1 MYLLKPLIKVSLKPI
16 SFFLHIFFF
25 SEIYLC
31 PSKNACPYIRTFF
44 LKNLESVYYI
54 ILSLSFSTYIY
65 IIYIYIY
72 YVYTSSFPQVL
83 SFLVYLLYRTVGF
96 LDTDS
101 FGFKNASKAM
111 HECSTASVTYI
122 WPPAASNSMRLKWI
136 WITLAE

>member
-1 MYLLKPLIKVSLKPI
+1 MYLLKPLIKLSLKPI
-16 SFFLHIFFF
+16 SFFLHIFFLRDL
-25 SEIYLC
+25 SLSIKKCMPIY
-31 PSKNACPYIRTFF
+31 KNFFF

-54 ILSLSFSTYIY
+54 ILSLY
-65 IIYIYIY
+65 IYIYIY

-96 LDTDS
+96 LDTDIS
-101 FGFKNASKAM
+101 FAGFKNASKPM